1 MIILAKMSAIEL
13 FTWIEIQASVGT
25 TDDSIRFFLCYVTT
39 KQFHF
44 HRPDQHFSSGR
55 YSEEET
61 DVSRCKQFCDHAST
75 AYH

>member
-1 MIILAKMSAIEL
+1 MYILANISAIEL

-44 HRPDQHFSSGR
+44 HRPDQYFSSG
-55 YSEEET
+55 
-61 DVSRCKQFCDHAST
+61 C
-75 AYH
+75 